1 MSSPSATLVRPPVLV
16 LQRVAQAR
24 GTRLLF
30 EGIDVALHPG
40 QLLWVQGANGSG
52 KTSLLRLICGLAT
65 PHAGRVHV
73 ASELFYL
80 GHKPGLRDVLTVMEQ
95 LRSSA
100 ALAGRPC
107 TEGEALAALAPVGLE
122 KAAGLRI
129 AQLSEGQ
136 RRRAALAQL
145 WLPRVAPL
153 WLLDEPLA
161 ALDTAMC
168 DRLAQRLDWHADDGG
183 SAVFTSHQPLPLKR
197 AVRTLALGR
206 S

>member
-1 MSSPSATLVRPPVLV
+1 MFSPSR
-16 LQRVAQAR
+16 
-24 GTRLLF
+24 
-30 EGIDVALHPG
+30 
-40 QLLWVQGANGSG
+40 
-52 KTSLLRLICGLAT
+52 
-65 PHAGRVHV
+65 AGRVHV
-73 ASELFYL
+73 ARELLYI

-107 TEGEALAALAPVGLE
+107 TEGEALAALVPVGLE
-122 KAAGLRI
+122 QAVGLRI

-136 RRRAALAQL
+136 RRRAALASL

-161 ALDTAMC
+161 ALDAAMC

-183 SAVFTSHQPLPLKR
+183 SAVFTSHQALPLKR
-197 AVRTLALGR
+197 GVRSLRLGGY
-206 S
+206 